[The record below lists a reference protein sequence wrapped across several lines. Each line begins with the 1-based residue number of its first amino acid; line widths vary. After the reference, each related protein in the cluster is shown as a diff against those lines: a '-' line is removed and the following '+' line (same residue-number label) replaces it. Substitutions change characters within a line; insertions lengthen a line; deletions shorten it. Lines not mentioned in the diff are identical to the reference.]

1 MTNRILIRGGH
12 VLTMDVDL
20 GDLPA
25 GDVLVEDD
33 HIAAIAPHVDAG
45 DAQVLEARGH
55 VVLPGFVDTHRH
67 TWQTQMR
74 GICADWTL
82 DDYFL
87 GMRLAISPHYTADD
101 VWVGNHVGALE
112 ALDAGVTTILDF
124 SHCMNTPEHADA
136 AIAGLRDAGIRALHC
151 YGFFAANP
159 ANPAFPD
166 HAARRDDFARI
177 VRTYGDGTG
186 LVRIGAA
193 LTEVGAIAWRDTVAE
208 IDAARRLGA
217 RLVAH
222 TGCVWGSLVTGGV
235 AAMHARGL
243 LGPEQVHVH
252 CNTLDD
258 VDWARL
264 ASAGCKVS
272 ISPET
277 ELNMGMGRL
286 AFGACRRH
294 GIRPTLSCD
303 IVSLNSGDLFTQM
316 RLGLAYQRFVEND
329 VVNQAGRMPSALATG
344 ARDALTWGTSNG
356 ADACGLE
363 AVTGS
368 LRPGKQADVIV
379 VGADGFGAR
388 PRHDAAGSVV
398 FQASARD
405 VRVVLVAGRIVKRDG
420 TLVGVDLPRLLDR
433 ADTSAARILDRVR
446 EVTPVLPPPAAGIDL
461 EALARHNLAEAM
473 RRPEDAP

>member
-1 MTNRILIRGGH
+1 MAERVLIRGGQ
-12 VLTMDVDL
+12 VLTMDAEL

-25 GDVLVEDD
+25 ADVLVEGDR
-33 HIAAIAPHVDAG
+33 IAAVTPRLDAG
-45 DAQVLEARGH
+45 DAQVLDARGH
-55 VVLPGFVDTHRH
+55 VVMPGFVDTHRH

-87 GMRLAISPHYTADD
+87 GMRLAISPCYAADD
-101 VWVGNHVGALE
+101 VFVGNHLGALE

-124 SHCMNTPEHADA
+124 SHCNNTPEHADA
-136 AIAGLRDAGIRALHC
+136 AIGGLRDAGIRALHC
-151 YGFFAANP
+151 YGFFAATP
-159 ANPAFPD
+159 ATPAFPS
-166 HAARRDDFARI
+166 HAARRDDFARV
-177 VRTYGDGTG
+177 VRTYGDGGG

-193 LTEVGAIAWRDTVAE
+193 LTEVGAVPWADTVAE
-208 IDAARRLGA
+208 IGAARGFGA

-222 TGCVWGSLVTGGV
+222 TGCVWGSLMTGGI
-235 AAMHARGL
+235 AEMHAHGL

-252 CNTLDD
+252 CNTLDE
-258 VDWARL
+258 VDWSRL
-264 ASAGCKVS
+264 AGAGAKVS

-286 AFGACRRH
+286 AFDACRRH

-316 RLGLAYQRFVEND
+316 RLALAYQRFVEND
-329 VVNQAGRMPSALATG
+329 VVNRAGRMPRTLATS
-344 ARDALTWGTSNG
+344 ARDALVWATVNG

-379 VGADGFGAR
+379 VGGDGFGAR
-388 PRHDAAGSVV
+388 PRHDAAGSMV
-398 FQASARD
+398 FQASPRD
-405 VRVVLVAGRIVKRDG
+405 VRAVLVAGRIVKRDG
-420 TLVGVDLPRLLDR
+420 ALVGVDLPRVLDR
-433 ADTSAARILDRVR
+433 ADASAARIRERVR
-446 EVTPVLPPPAAGIDL
+446 ATTPVLPPRGAPIDL
-461 EALARHNLAEAM
+461 EAMARHHLAGAM
-473 RRPEDAP
+473 RTEDAR